1 MRAGIGKPLLRVQ
14 GSIVAIEA
22 AVSTCAALTTL
33 PVPPAPRVIAVNVS
47 VSVAIYPL
55 QALPHVYRY
64 GYAFPFYNIS
74 RAVRAIVFRTKNEGA
89 FLSASLP
96 PYVSLLIIQIVIRF

>member
-1 MRAGIGKPLLRVQ
+1 MITLL
-14 GSIVAIEA
+14 
-22 AVSTCAALTTL
+22 T
-33 PVPPAPRVIAVNVS
+33 PRFTPFFLITWIISN

-89 FLSASLP
+89 FLSFPFRFP
-96 PYVSLLIIQIVIRF
+96 PPSFFPYIFVAYNPNRYSF

>member
-1 MRAGIGKPLLRVQ
+1 MITLL
-14 GSIVAIEA
+14 
-22 AVSTCAALTTL
+22 T
-33 PVPPAPRVIAVNVS
+33 PRFTPFFLITWIISN

-74 RAVRAIVFRTKNEGA
+74 RAVRTIVFRTKNEGA

-96 PYVSLLIIQIVIRF
+96 PCVSLLIIQIVIRF